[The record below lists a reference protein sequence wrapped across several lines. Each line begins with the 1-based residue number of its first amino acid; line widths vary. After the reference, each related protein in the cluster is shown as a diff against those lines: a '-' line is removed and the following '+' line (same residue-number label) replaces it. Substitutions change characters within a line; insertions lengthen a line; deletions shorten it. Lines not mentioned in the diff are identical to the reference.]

1 MGEKYAPLHVHS
13 YYSLLDGLPSPK
25 DIATRCKELGLPAC
39 AMTDHGNICGLVAF
53 YNACTKKDIRPI
65 LGCELYICEFDPTV
79 KSNENK
85 RRWHLT
91 VLAKGQAGLETM
103 MRLVSE
109 TNRPD
114 FFYRKPRINLDRLA
128 AFAEDR
134 NLLCLSGCLAGML
147 SSSLFDNF
155 DEACKV
161 STQTESMDRVRAM
174 LKMNWQDIAVSVIQ
188 RHQQIFGKDNFFLEI
203 QDEGM
208 AIQRVVAECLRKIGA
223 QTGVP
228 TVATLDAHYCRPDEA
243 QDQRILL
250 YSQLHTTQEEQ
261 ERLRIEGGDTMYFF
275 HSDTFHIYTPEEMLT
290 HYEQAEVDRTLEIAD
305 RCGSFKL
312 GRQPCL
318 PKFTNDELT
327 QMKLDSDRYLE
338 SLCIK
343 GAKQKL
349 AHLPRKEKQQYLD
362 RLNREL
368 LVIREATLSDY
379 FLIVYDACQFVDRNG
394 GPRGKGRGS
403 GAGSLV
409 NYLIG
414 ITDIDPLVYGLYF
427 ERFYNASR
435 NIPAHFDAGNTEF
448 MAWLG
453 ENFESA
459 VKRDK
464 SEAKRQVAIAAANAR
479 RACDLKALKDE
490 AAWIDEDSP
499 KMWLYLEDLL
509 KAGTTEKTPNPS
521 NSHIAYAVGLTDELD
536 KDRPVKKKS
545 SHVSLPDI
553 DTDIGVVFRSRVI
566 AYLSKRWGEDRV
578 SQMITF
584 GRLQGKAA
592 LKEVFRAQPETV
604 KQLLK
609 VKALKEAKNPDEIAQ
624 KPHDLCNEITQHIPD
639 EAAISDDLR
648 QAREETGNENYGIL
662 QWAIDNIEP
671 VATAYETFK
680 PLFDQAMRLEGVK
693 KSQSKHAAGMV
704 IADRPISELVP
715 MVYDPKSKMRVC
727 GLEMANAEAM
737 GAVKFDFLGVTALDK
752 LWYGQALVNRE
763 ATQPFVHDEVEAGE
777 ESE

>member
-1 MGEKYAPLHVHS
+1 M
-13 YYSLLDGLPSPK
+13 
-25 DIATRCKELGLPAC
+25 
-39 AMTDHGNICGLVAF
+39 
-53 YNACTKKDIRPI
+53 
-65 LGCELYICEFDPTV
+65 
-79 KSNENK
+79 
-85 RRWHLT
+85 
-91 VLAKGQAGLETM
+91 
-103 MRLVSE
+103 
-109 TNRPD
+109 
-114 FFYRKPRINLDRLA
+114 
-128 AFAEDR
+128 
-134 NLLCLSGCLAGML
+134 
-147 SSSLFDNF
+147 
-155 DEACKV
+155 
-161 STQTESMDRVRAM
+161 
-174 LKMNWQDIAVSVIQ
+174 
-188 RHQQIFGKDNFFLEI
+188 
-203 QDEGM
+203 
-208 AIQRVVAECLRKIGA
+208 
-223 QTGVP
+223 
-228 TVATLDAHYCRPDEA
+228 
-243 QDQRILL
+243 
-250 YSQLHTTQEEQ
+250 
-261 ERLRIEGGDTMYFF
+261 
-275 HSDTFHIYTPEEMLT
+275 
-290 HYEQAEVDRTLEIAD
+290 
-305 RCGSFKL
+305 
-312 GRQPCL
+312 
-318 PKFTNDELT
+318 
-327 QMKLDSDRYLE
+327 
-338 SLCIK
+338 
-343 GAKQKL
+343 
-349 AHLPRKEKQQYLD
+349 
-362 RLNREL
+362 
-368 LVIREATLSDY
+368 
-379 FLIVYDACQFVDRNG
+379 
-394 GPRGKGRGS
+394 
-403 GAGSLV
+403 
-409 NYLIG
+409 
-414 ITDIDPLVYGLYF
+414 
-427 ERFYNASR
+427 
-435 NIPAHFDAGNTEF
+435 
-448 MAWLG
+448 
-453 ENFESA
+453 
-459 VKRDK
+459 
-464 SEAKRQVAIAAANAR
+464 
-479 RACDLKALKDE
+479 
-490 AAWIDEDSP
+490 
-499 KMWLYLEDLL
+499 
-509 KAGTTEKTPNPS
+509 
-521 NSHIAYAVGLTDELD
+521 GLTDELD